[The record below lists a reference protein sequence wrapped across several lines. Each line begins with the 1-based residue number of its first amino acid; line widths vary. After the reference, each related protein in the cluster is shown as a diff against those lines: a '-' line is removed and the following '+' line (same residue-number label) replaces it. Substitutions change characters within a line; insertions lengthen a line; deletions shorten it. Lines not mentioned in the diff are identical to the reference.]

1 MLAQQ
6 LRRTAN
12 HSQAPH
18 PLVRRREALL
28 HYRVATVR
36 TQLLE
41 LAAILE
47 HTHNPDPARIATLQN
62 LLANGCDSPL
72 YNHDVHVSELLATL
86 HHIRSGL
93 QARPT
98 P

>member
-1 MLAQQ
+1 M
-6 LRRTAN
+6 RRTAN

-18 PLVRRREALL
+18 PLVRRRETLL
-28 HYRVATVR
+28 HYRVASVR

-47 HTHNPDPARIATLQN
+47 HTHNPDPARIATLQH
-62 LLANGCDSPL
+62 LLANGCDSPF
-72 YNHDVHVSELLATL
+72 YNPDIHTSELLATL

-93 QARPT
+93 QADPT